1 MAYPMGAS
9 RGTQK
14 FRGPQAQH
22 LQLNPWEPFPPK
34 KRPPQTKLPRPRTVR
49 IKRKWET
56 PQLGGG
62 HETATR
68 RWLRTTPSA
77 GNTEF
82 PDFGAILAANTRAAT
97 RSSAGRPGGRPRAVG
112 ALWRT
117 PSRGASRRKCG
128 NCHEPRRGP
137 EELPGPLAL
146 EARGPLPSGPRWP
159 GATKCGHRLAPPATR
174 TKRRRRRRR
183 RGEG

>member
-128 NCHEPRRGP
+128 NCHEPSSGG
-137 EELPGPLAL
+137 PGPSSFRTPL
-146 EARGPLPSGPRWP
+146 ARGDEVRPPT
-159 GATKCGHRLAPPATR
+159 GAAGDEDEEEEEEKEE
-174 TKRRRRRRR
+174 K
-183 RGEG
+183 GEGGEG

>member
-128 NCHEPRRGP
+128 NLRPPTGAAGDED
-137 EELPGPLAL
+137 EE
-146 EARGPLPSGPRWP
+146 EEEE
-159 GATKCGHRLAPPATR
+159 KEE
-174 TKRRRRRRR
+174 K
-183 RGEG
+183 GEGGEG